1 MIESEGPGAPPSA
14 VREAEVHVEFAV
26 MRQRFAEVHLAA
38 AVAVIERAAGA
49 VEAPRALDIYGRLHH
64 LGEDEFQVLKN
75 GVLAHYGR
83 AAQGAGEKPPTTF
96 VAITGDV
103 EWDVTASLFHRVRKR
118 LAGRRHVE
126 LRHWIE
132 LHTGRTE
139 MRLLRLHVEGA
150 LRVVELLPEASVMES
165 VQRYVEAMHVR
176 DGLAEAVYIGVLDRL
191 FDREHPAEK
200 QAAGEP
206 DGRTLRLVSG
216 G

>member
-1 MIESEGPGAPPSA
+1 M
-14 VREAEVHVEFAV
+14 

-38 AVAVIERAAGA
+38 AVDVIERSAGA

-83 AAQGAGEKPPTTF
+83 AAEGTGEKPPTTF

-103 EWDVTASLFHRVRKR
+103 EWDVTASLFHRVKKR
-118 LAGRRHVE
+118 LGGRRHVE
-126 LRHWIE
+126 LRRWIE
-132 LHTGRTE
+132 LHTGRIE
-139 MRLLRLHVEGA
+139 MRILRLHVEGA
-150 LRVVELLPEASVMES
+150 LRVAELLPEGSVMES

-191 FDREHPAEK
+191 FDLEH
-200 QAAGEP
+200 AAGDRAPGP